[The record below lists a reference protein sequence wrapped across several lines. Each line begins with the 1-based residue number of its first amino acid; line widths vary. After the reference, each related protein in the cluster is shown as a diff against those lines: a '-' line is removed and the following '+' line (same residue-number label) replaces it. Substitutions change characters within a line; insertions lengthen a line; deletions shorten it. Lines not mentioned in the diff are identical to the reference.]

1 MRYFRKREAALFTLS
16 FLFFFA
22 ASVSASGAA
31 VLTVGPG
38 EMYTVI
44 QDAIDAAAPGDT
56 IQVRGGTYVEDLSIS
71 TNDLTLVSVDGPGLA
86 VVAWIPGHT

>member
-1 MRYFRKREAALFTLS
+1 
-16 FLFFFA
+16 
-22 ASVSASGAA
+22 
-31 VLTVGPG
+31 
-38 EMYTVI
+38 MYTVI

-86 VVAWIPGHT
+86 VVEGAGARRM